1 MSNTDSPTFNF
12 TVAVNIDVS
21 PPTFTIFDST
31 GSPTTAPVEVTVNNT
46 QIIYTLVN
54 NTQDLI
60 FVQPDI
66 SDDPNN
72 DLSYIISSDGQILT
86 ITDSDV
92 DQENICLKLVV
103 AQSNTPSVTYTSPDP
118 TIKNVPPF

>member
-1 MSNTDSPTFNF
+1 MTTTDAPTFSF
-12 TVAVNIDVS
+12 TVSVNITTNPATFVIYNES
-21 PPTFTIFDST
+21 GEPTEE
-31 GSPTTAPVEVTVNNT
+31 PVEVTVSNT
-46 QIIYTLVN
+46 QIIYTLVD

-66 SDDPNN
+66 SDDPHH
-72 DLSYIISSDGQILT
+72 DLSYEISADGQTLT

-103 AQSNTPSVTYTSPDP
+103 AQSGTPTVTYTSPDP
-118 TIKNVPPF
+118 RIKNRPL

>member
-1 MSNTDSPTFNF
+1 MSNTDAPTFNF
-12 TVAVNIDVS
+12 TVAVNIEVS
-21 PPTFTIFDST
+21 PATFTIFDST

-46 QIIYTLVN
+46 QIVYTLVD

-72 DLSYIISSDGQILT
+72 DLSYVISSDGQTLT

-103 AQSNTPSVTYTSPDP
+103 AQSTTPTVTYTSPDP
-118 TIKNVPPF
+118 TIKNRPP